1 MRFNVFLICSY
12 VLQFY
17 LCHIIS
23 EIKTSVIKFKTTDL
37 KRKSMVYEY
46 FYVHE
51 LQRDVWL
58 LSWNYTYFLIKI
70 K

>member
-1 MRFNVFLICSY
+1 MFNVFLICSY
-12 VLQFY
+12 VQQFY
-17 LCHIIS
+17 LCHIMS
-23 EIKTSVIKFKTTDL
+23 EIKTSGIKSKTTDL

-51 LQRDVWL
+51 LQRDARF
-58 LSWNYTYFLIKI
+58 LSCHYTNFLIKI